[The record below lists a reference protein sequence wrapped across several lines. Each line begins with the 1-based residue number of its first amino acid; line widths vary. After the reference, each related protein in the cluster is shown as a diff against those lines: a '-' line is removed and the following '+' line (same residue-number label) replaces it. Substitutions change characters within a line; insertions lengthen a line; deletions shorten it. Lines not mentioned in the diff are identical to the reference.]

1 MMYKGK
7 NGQYVSA
14 GVQGT
19 PAMRLNVRGNV
30 RLPDSEA
37 GASWYDPA
45 QKPFY
50 AEAVA
55 QRKRGPLTVSL
66 NSALIVLCVLFV
78 LFGTMTLSR
87 VIRKS
92 AITKDISAMEQ
103 SIQETERK
111 NADLALEVAEA
122 RDMARI
128 GYDAAHKLQMIAAS
142 KAETVAVHAPDTRP
156 FGEEP
161 AAVSGGMKTG
171 SR

>member
-19 PAMRLNVRGNV
+19 PSMRLNVRSNV
-30 RLPDSEA
+30 RLPDSEV
-37 GASWYDPA
+37 GASWYDA
-45 QKPFY
+45 AEKPFY
-50 AEAVA
+50 AETVA
-55 QRKRGPLTVSL
+55 QRRRMPLTVSL
-66 NSALIVLCVLFV
+66 NSALIVLCILFV
-78 LFGTMTLSR
+78 MFGTMTLSR

-92 AITKDISAMEQ
+92 AITKDITAMEQ
-103 SIQETERK
+103 SIQDIQNR
-111 NADLALEVAEA
+111 NADLALQVAEA

-128 GYDAAHKLQMIAAS
+128 GYDAAHKLQMVAAS

-161 AAVSGGMKTG
+161 AAAVSGMKTG

>member
-1 MMYKGK
+1 MMYKSR
-7 NGQYVSA
+7 NGQYVTA

-19 PAMRLNVRGNV
+19 PSMRMNVRSNV

-37 GASWYDPA
+37 GVSWYDAA

-50 AEAVA
+50 AETVA
-55 QRKRGPLTVSL
+55 ERKRAPLTIPL
-66 NSALIVLCVLFV
+66 NNALIVLCVLFV

-103 SIQETERK
+103 SIQETERR

-156 FGEEP
+156 FGEAP
-161 AAVSGGMKTG
+161 AAAASGMKTG

>member
-1 MMYKGK
+1 MEDREMNYT
-7 NGQYVSA
+7 A
-14 GVQGT
+14 
-19 PAMRLNVRGNV
+19 
-30 RLPDSEA
+30 
-37 GASWYDPA
+37 A
-45 QKPFY
+45 QHERELTRIEIQ
-50 AEAVA
+50 A
-55 QRKRGPLTVSL
+55 KRWFI
-66 NSALIVLCVLFV
+66 AFLIVLCMLFV

-161 AAVSGGMKTG
+161 AAASGGMKTG